1 MIENSISTLI
11 TNIVNRL
18 KTVEGVQAV
27 VLGGS
32 RAGGTH
38 IATSDIDLGIY
49 YDPSTPMDLAA
60 LSKIATEIDDLHR
73 ENLITDIG
81 GWGPWING
89 GGWLTVH
96 QTPVDFL
103 YRDLDKVSRIIQDC
117 IEGRIEIAY
126 QPGHPHAFTS
136 SIYLAEVALCQP
148 LWDPHGVLEKLK
160 SRVQPYPSELKRAL
174 VRSFW
179 WETDFS
185 IGIAKKSIRR
195 GDVSY
200 AAGCCFR
207 CVACLMQV
215 LFAINEQ
222 YLMNEKGAVAIADG
236 FKQAPVNLK
245 VRVASAFERLNESPQ
260 GIESAIHTL
269 QEILDECKAF
279 VE

>member
-1 MIENSISTLI
+1 METSTLI
-11 TNIVNRL
+11 TEIIEKL
-18 KTVEGVQAV
+18 KTVAGIEAI

-32 RAGGTH
+32 RARDTYT
-38 IATSDIDLGIY
+38 ATSDIDLGIY
-49 YDPSTPMDLAA
+49 YSPSTPIDLVA
-60 LSKIATEIDDLHR
+60 LSKLATEIDDEHR
-73 ENLITDIG
+73 ADLITEVG

-89 GGWLTVH
+89 GGWLTVQ

-126 QPGHPHAFTS
+126 QGGHPHAFTS
-136 SIYLAEVALCQP
+136 NIYLSEVALCQP
-148 LWDPHGVLEKLK
+148 LWDPHGVVAKLK
-160 SRVQPYPSELKRAL
+160 SRVQPYPSELKRAII
-174 VRSFW
+174 RSFW

-185 IGIAKKSIRR
+185 IRIAHKSVSR

-215 LFAINEQ
+215 LFAINEE

-236 FKQAPVNLK
+236 FKLAPVNLK
-245 VRVASAFERLNESPQ
+245 TRVASVFEQLNESPK
-260 GIESAIHTL
+260 GIEAAIHTL
-269 QEILDECKAF
+269 QEILTECKALI
-279 VE
+279 ET